1 MPKHLYLLLLL
12 LLTIFIINKTD
23 KNEPSNYLQ
32 EKSTHLI
39 YLIKLLEDCAKPVPP
54 YLDKVYSNLK
64 YRSNR
69 LRECIRMVKNG
80 NYGFDCNREL
90 RKTHLSYN
98 KVSYNSECKTEMKDV
113 LKAFNEF
120 SYNYIPEN

>member
-1 MPKHLYLLLLL
+1 MS
-12 LLTIFIINKTD
+12 IFIIKSTD
-23 KNEPSNYLQ
+23 KNKSSNNLQ

-39 YLIKLLEDCAKPVPP
+39 HLIKLLEDCAKPASP
-54 YLDKVYSNLK
+54 YLNKVYSNLK

-98 KVSYNSECKTEMKDV
+98 NVSYNSECKNEMRDV
-113 LKAFNEF
+113 LKAFNDF
-120 SYNYIPEN
+120 SYYYIPEN